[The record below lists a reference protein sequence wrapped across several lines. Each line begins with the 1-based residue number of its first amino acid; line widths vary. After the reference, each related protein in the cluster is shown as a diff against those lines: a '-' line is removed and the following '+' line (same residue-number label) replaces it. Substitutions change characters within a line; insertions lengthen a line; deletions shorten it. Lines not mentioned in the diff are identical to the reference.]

1 MKYSIIHCSMKTE
14 RNDEFKK
21 KSRNTAILFSV
32 FVLFAMAATKVL
44 WGQLQEK
51 GATAVVT
58 VDGEEYYR
66 SSLFIEKEIAI
77 DDCNTLVIREG
88 RADMI
93 FADCPDQICVKHAP
107 ISNVGETIICLPN
120 KVVVT
125 IESLTGNEKPA
136 QTEIDVIVK

>member
-1 MKYSIIHCSMKTE
+1 M
-14 RNDEFKK
+14 F
-21 KSRNTAILFSV
+21 F
-32 FVLFAMAATKVL
+32 
-44 WGQLQEK
+44 WGQIREN

-58 VDGEEYYR
+58 VDGEERYR
-66 SSLFIEKEIAI
+66 CSLFIEKEIEI
-77 DDCNTLVIREG
+77 DDTNTLVIKDG
-88 RADMI
+88 AADMI
-93 FADCPDQICVKHAP
+93 SADCPDQICVKHAP

>member
-1 MKYSIIHCSMKTE
+1 MKTE

-32 FVLFAMAATKVL
+32 FVLFAMVATKVL

-77 DDCNTLVIREG
+77 DDRNTLVIKEG

-125 IESLTGNEKPA
+125 IESLTGNEKTA

>member
-1 MKYSIIHCSMKTE
+1 MKIE

-21 KSRNTAILFSV
+21 KSRNTGILFIV
-32 FVLFAMAATKVL
+32 FVLFAMAVMMFL
-44 WGQLQEK
+44 WGHLQEK
-51 GATAVVT
+51 GATVVVT
-58 VDGEEYYR
+58 VDGEERYR
-66 SSLFIEKEIAI
+66 CSLFIEKEIVI
-77 DDCNTLVIREG
+77 DESNTLVIKDEM
-88 RADMI
+88 ADMI

-136 QTEIDVIVK
+136 RVEVDVIVR

>member
-1 MKYSIIHCSMKTE
+1 MKIE

-21 KSRNTAILFSV
+21 KSRNTGILFIV
-32 FVLFAMAATKVL
+32 FVLFAMAVMMFL

-51 GATAVVT
+51 GATVVVT
-58 VDGEEYYR
+58 VDGEERYR
-66 SSLFIEKEIAI
+66 CSLFIEKEIVI
-77 DDCNTLVIREG
+77 DESNTLVIKDEM
-88 RADMI
+88 ADMI

-136 QTEIDVIVK
+136 RVEVDVIVR